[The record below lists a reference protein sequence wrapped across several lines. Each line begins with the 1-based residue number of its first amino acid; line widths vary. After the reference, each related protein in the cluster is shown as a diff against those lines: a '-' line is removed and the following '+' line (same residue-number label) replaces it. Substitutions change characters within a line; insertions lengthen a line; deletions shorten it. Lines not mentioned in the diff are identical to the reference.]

1 MYSFF
6 WKTVNLIIPFNWLNS
21 LSKYIM
27 ICSVALLIA
36 ALLLQS
42 QHIYATGTNNQ
53 VNADIDYG
61 TFQDPSAIVRPK
73 FRYWPN
79 DASVNLTQVQD
90 DVREAGRVGAG
101 GIELL
106 GYYFYGDLQL
116 FPGNYY
122 HLESDWTIY
131 GFGSPAWSGFP
142 DYIFIICVH
151 SC

>member
-1 MYSFF
+1 
-6 WKTVNLIIPFNWLNS
+6 
-21 LSKYIM
+21 M
-27 ICSVALLIA
+27 ICSVSLLIA
-36 ALLLQS
+36 ALLLRS
-42 QHIYATGTNNQ
+42 QHTYAAGTNDQ

-61 TFQDPSAIVRPK
+61 TFQDPSVHVRPK

-101 GIELL
+101 GIELV
-106 GYYFYGDLQL
+106 GYYFYGDLQI
-116 FPGNYY
+116 FPGNYD

-131 GFGSPAWSGFP
+131 GFGSPAWSKFP
-142 DYIFIICVH
+142 DFLLIIFVL